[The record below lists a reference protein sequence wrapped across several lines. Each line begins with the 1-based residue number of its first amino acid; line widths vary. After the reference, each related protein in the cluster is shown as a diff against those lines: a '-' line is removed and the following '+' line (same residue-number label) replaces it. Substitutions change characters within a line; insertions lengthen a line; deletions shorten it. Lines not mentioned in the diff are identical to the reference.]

1 MTQTTQRS
9 ALTRN
14 TAIANSRKFEYIFVV
29 STASLLLFEQRSIY
43 KTAIALYSIGC
54 ILLGNVAF
62 LRNCNM
68 NSHYSTRIRSVQ
80 MSVIA
85 CTDSAEITK
94 RTPAVYKLLYT
105 NTKSWFRFICCF
117 ASFHFI
123 RAGDKDLTAENRR
136 HTDTHTKDH
145 IKIYSAIFQF
155 IVAQSGEMK
164 ATTNNS
170 L

>member
-1 MTQTTQRS
+1 MTRTTQRS

-14 TAIANSRKFEYIFVV
+14 TAIANSLRAYFYLNSGRYIRLQLRCTPSAV
-29 STASLLLFEQRSIY
+29 SHYRH
-43 KTAIALYSIGC
+43 
-54 ILLGNVAF
+54 
-62 LRNCNM
+62 
-68 NSHYSTRIRSVQ
+68 SHYSTRIRSVQ